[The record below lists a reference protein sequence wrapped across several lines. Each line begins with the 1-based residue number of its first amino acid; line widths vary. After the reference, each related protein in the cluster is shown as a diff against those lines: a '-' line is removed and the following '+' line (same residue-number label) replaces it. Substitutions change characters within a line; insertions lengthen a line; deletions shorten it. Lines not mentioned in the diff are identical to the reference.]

1 MTELDNLL
9 ATLGAQ
15 PADRH
20 LDNLEPA
27 VWARLRDAS
36 AGVTTGWRVV
46 MAALALGLGT
56 AVGGVAASAAA
67 PVDAMAAFSSR
78 AALAPSTL
86 LEGLR

>member
-1 MTELDNLL
+1 MTELDELL

-15 PADRH
+15 PVDRR

-27 VWARLRDAS
+27 VWARLHDAS

-67 PVDAMAAFSSR
+67 PADAMAAFSPR